1 MNSHTRNRFTTEILN
16 DPFFVGFDKMFD
28 RMHTMNRVNSSASN
42 YPPYNLIQT
51 GDDTYIIELAVAGF
65 DEDDF
70 DVEIHDSILTIKAD
84 IGVTEDSTN
93 YLHKGIA
100 ARNFERKFT
109 LADTIKVAGA
119 SLKSGMLTI
128 KLENVI
134 PEDRKPKKIEIGS
147 QLDAQLLTE

>member
-1 MNSHTRNRFTTEILN
+1 
-16 DPFFVGFDKMFD
+16 V
-28 RMHTMNRVNSSASN
+28 
-42 YPPYNLIQT
+42 
-51 GDDTYIIELAVAGF
+51 EL
-65 DEDDF
+65 
-70 DVEIHDSILTIKAD
+70 HDSILTIKAD